1 MARPSYRYDTA
12 LCQLDQPV
20 SRLVLAEKPIQR
32 RIYATGVFINQTIH
46 HYWNNRK
53 SERGMVL
60 G

>member
-1 MARPSYRYDTA
+1 MHWFVHNITYRISIIIW
-12 LCQLDQPV
+12 LGHPF
-20 SRLVLAEKPIQR
+20 VLAEKPIQR